1 MPDIRLRSTRN
12 RSEEPT
18 VPPRIRALP
27 WGPLHL
33 DAASA
38 SFPSPLQTHAR
49 SVSGWGDTEGPAFP
63 ARGQQGSSSL
73 QWWGCCGCC
82 RDMTSGGA
90 TSLERAT
97 WGLCRVALRGGT
109 RNSVLTASREES
121 GSASARGTQNPLSSS
136 KAAPTQR
143 SWK

>member
-18 VPPRIRALP
+18 APPRIRALP

-49 SVSGWGDTEGPAFP
+49 SVSGWG
-63 ARGQQGSSSL
+63 
-73 QWWGCCGCC
+73 
-82 RDMTSGGA
+82 
-90 TSLERAT
+90 
-97 WGLCRVALRGGT
+97 
-109 RNSVLTASREES
+109 
-121 GSASARGTQNPLSSS
+121 GTQKGLRSQRGDS
-136 KAAPTQR
+136 KAAPVFSGGDAVGAAGT
-143 SWK
+143 